1 MKIAILLSGLPRK
14 IKDGFEQY
22 WSPIIN
28 NYETDVYLHYWE
40 DEEYNEVLKY
50 YNPKKYIC
58 EKPFDFGIFKKNII
72 SINDQFAR
80 PDSNYNV
87 AGNFYSLPMFWGWQ
101 QVYNLVEGNYDYV
114 IRSRYDIGWDYPLD
128 LNHIYPNYI
137 NISNQHWANSNIL
150 DDNLT
155 ICNSNLAKNLYT
167 NIFNNF
173 IDLIR
178 ENNIIEFAEKNY
190 TNLIKKKNLENF
202 VYKNNNMNFKLLRD
216 FKVWY

>member
-1 MKIAILLSGLPRK
+1 
-14 IKDGFEQY
+14 
-22 WSPIIN
+22 
-28 NYETDVYLHYWE
+28 
-40 DEEYNEVLKY
+40 
-50 YNPKKYIC
+50 
-58 EKPFDFGIFKKNII
+58 
-72 SINDQFAR
+72 
-80 PDSNYNV
+80 
-87 AGNFYSLPMFWGWQ
+87 
-101 QVYNLVEGNYDYV
+101 
-114 IRSRYDIGWDYPLD
+114 
-128 LNHIYPNYI
+128 
-137 NISNQHWANSNIL
+137 
-150 DDNLT
+150 LT